1 MLNFSNYL
9 KDPKYYSTANNL
21 VVGKMKDE
29 TCDVSIKVFVGLK
42 SKMYTYV
49 AEDMFKRTK
58 GVSNKDVDDELKL
71 EDYKNK
77 KNSKQTS

>member
-1 MLNFSNYL
+1 
-9 KDPKYYSTANNL
+9 
-21 VVGKMKDE
+21 MKDE
-29 TCDVSIKVFVGLK
+29 TCDTSIKFFVGLK

-49 AEDMFKRTK
+49 TEDMFKRTK
-58 GVSNKDVDDELKL
+58 GVNKNDADDELKL